1 MTEITT
7 IVFDFGNVIIGW
19 DPRRVYRGML
29 PSDEAIDD
37 FLAEVG
43 FPEWNLEQDR
53 GERSWAEAVEFLS
66 ERFPHRKDL
75 IRAFNEQWEKS
86 ISGPIEGAVQIARR
100 LRDAGYQMAGLT
112 NWSTEKFIETKGR
125 YDIFDIFEEI
135 VVSGEE
141 HLIKPDPEIFRVLLR
156 RIKREAGQCIF
167 IDDSLPNIATA
178 KSLGFHTI
186 HFQSPEQLEN
196 DLARYLPAARL
207 RAESP

>member
-1 MTEITT
+1 MTEIST

-19 DPRRVYRGML
+19 DPRQVYRSSL
-29 PSDEAIDD
+29 KTDEAIDE
-37 FLAEVG
+37 FFAEVG

-66 ERFPHRKDL
+66 ERFPHRSEL

-86 ISGPIEGAVQIARR
+86 ITGPIEGTVKIARR

-125 YDIFDIFEEI
+125 FDIFDIFDDI

-141 HLIKPDPEIFRVLLR
+141 HLIKPDPEIFHVLLR
-156 RIKREAGQCIF
+156 RIKRQPEECLF
-167 IDDSLPNIATA
+167 IDDSLPNVETA
-178 KSLGFHTI
+178 KTLGFHTI
-186 HFQSPEQLEN
+186 HFRSPEQLEKE
-196 DLARYLPAARL
+196 LERYLPAARL
-207 RAESP
+207 RRSSS